1 MSGFEFDMVVRGGT
15 LATAAEVFEAD
26 IGIRDGVIAAL
37 GRNLPRGAEEVS
49 AKGLIVTPGG
59 LDPHCHIEELGQ
71 DGTAQEESFA
81 SGSAAALAGG
91 TTSFIC
97 FLPQWKGHSLAD
109 SAPGYAARAEQSRA
123 DYSFHQIITDP
134 TPEVLRKEVPA
145 LVARGIRSLKVFL
158 TYDPLR
164 LTDAEF
170 LDVLATA
177 RRLGAF
183 VTVHCENF
191 DAIGWRIDALLK
203 AGLTDPLQHAWSRP
217 PVVEREATHR
227 AIALAELVDQ
237 PIQVF
242 HVSCEEAA
250 AEIARGKARGLKVWG
265 ETCPQ
270 YLTLSH
276 EDLTGPDFAGAKA
289 VCSPALREKSE
300 NERVWRRIQDGTLD
314 IVSSDHCGFSFA
326 TAKRAAGSSSYGTGA
341 AVQRPDGMP
350 AFNAIPNGVPGIE
363 TRLPVLFSEGVSKGR
378 IDLPTF
384 VRLSSAHAARLFGL
398 GGRKG
403 SLAPGADADL
413 VLWDPDRETTIAQ
426 ERLHHAIDYTP
437 WEGFAVK
444 GWPVVTLR
452 RGEVAVREGEVL
464 ATPGTGR
471 FLPRCP
477 YDLAKPTG
485 RVPDGFDAAA
495 VV

>member
-1 MSGFEFDMVVRGGT
+1 MSDFDYDLVLRGGT
-15 LATAAEVFEAD
+15 LASAAEVFEAD
-26 IGIRDGVIAAL
+26 LGIRDGVIAAI
-37 GRNLPRGAEEVS
+37 GRGLRRGREEID
-49 AKGLIVTPGG
+49 AHGRIITPGG
-59 LDPHCHIEELGQ
+59 LDSHCHIEELGQ

-97 FLPQWKGHSLAD
+97 FLPQWKGHSLAA
-109 SAPGYAARAEQSRA
+109 SAPGYAERARRSRA

-134 TPEVLRKEVPA
+134 TPEVLEREVPA

-164 LTDAEF
+164 LTDGEF
-170 LDVLATA
+170 LQVLATA
-177 RRLGAF
+177 RRLGAM

-191 DAIGWRIDALLK
+191 DAIGWRIQALLK

-227 AIALAELVDQ
+227 AIALAELADQ

-250 AEIARGKARGLKVWG
+250 AEIAAARARGVKVWG

-270 YLTLSH
+270 YVTLSH
-276 EDLTGPDFAGAKA
+276 DDLRAPDFAGAKA
-289 VCSPALREKSE
+289 VCSPALRDRAEHA
-300 NERVWRRIQDGTLD
+300 RIWRRIQDGTLD
-314 IVSSDHCGFSFA
+314 VVTSDHCGFSFA
-326 TAKRAAGSSSYGTGA
+326 TAKKAAGSSAYGTGA
-341 AVQRPDGMP
+341 AGQRPDGTP

-363 TRLPVLFSEGVSKGR
+363 TRMPVLFSEGVSKGR

-384 VRLSSAHAARLFGL
+384 VRLSSANAAKLFGL
-398 GGRKG
+398 AGRKG
-403 SLAPGADADL
+403 TLAPGADADL

-426 ERLHHAIDYTP
+426 SRLHHAIDYTP
-437 WEGFAVK
+437 WEGMAIK
-444 GWPVVTLR
+444 GWPALTIR
-452 RGEVAVREGEVL
+452 RGEVAMREGEVL
-464 ATPGTGR
+464 AAPGSGR
-471 FLPRCP
+471 FLARGP
-477 YDLAKPTG
+477 YALAAPSG

-495 VV
+495 V

>member
-1 MSGFEFDMVVRGGT
+1 MSGHEYDLVVRGGT

-26 IGIRDGVIAAL
+26 IGIKDGVIAAL
-37 GRNLPRGAEEVS
+37 GRNLPRGTQEIA
-49 AKGLIVTPGG
+49 AKGMIVTPGG
-59 LDPHCHIEELGQ
+59 LDSHCHLEELGQ
-71 DGTAQEESFA
+71 DGSAQEESFA

-97 FLPQWKGHSLAD
+97 FLPQWKGHSLAA
-109 SAPGYAARAEQSRA
+109 SAPGYEARAAASRA

-134 TPEVLRKEVPA
+134 TPEVMEKEVPA
-145 LVARGIRSLKVFL
+145 LIARGIRSLKVFL

-164 LTDAEF
+164 LDDRQFIE
-170 LDVLATA
+170 VLATA
-177 RRLGAF
+177 RRHGAF

-191 DAIGWRIDALLK
+191 DAIGWRIEALLK

-250 AEIARGKARGLKVWG
+250 AEIARAKARGLKVWG

-276 EDLTGPDFAGAKA
+276 DDLVGPDFAGSKA
-289 VCSPALREKSE
+289 VCSPALRAKGEEEKI
-300 NERVWRRIQDGTLD
+300 WKRIQDGTLD
-314 IVSSDHCGFSFA
+314 VVTSDHCGFSFA
-326 TAKRAAGSSSYGTGA
+326 TQKRVAGSSAYGTGTA
-341 AVQRPDGMP
+341 AARPDGTPM
-350 AFNAIPNGVPGIE
+350 FNAIPNGVPGIE

-384 VRLSSAHAARLFGL
+384 VRLSSANAAQLFGL

-413 VLWDPDRETTIAQ
+413 VLWNPDAERTIRQA
-426 ERLHHAIDYTP
+426 ELHHAIDYTP
-437 WEGFAVK
+437 WEGFSVK
-444 GWPVVTLR
+444 AWPQVTIR
-452 RGEVAVREGEVL
+452 RGEVAVRDGEVL
-464 ATPGTGR
+464 APPGSGR
-471 FLPRCP
+471 FLARGPYALARPR
-477 YDLAKPTG
+477 G
-485 RVPDGFDAAA
+485 VVPDGFDAASA
-495 VV
+495 

>member
-1 MSGFEFDMVVRGGT
+1 MNEFDLVVRGGT

-26 IGIRDGVIAAL
+26 IGIRDGRIAAL
-37 GRNLPRGAEEVS
+37 GLNLPRGREEVS

-59 LDPHCHIEELGQ
+59 LDSHCHLEEMGQ
-71 DGTAQEESFA
+71 DGSVHEESFA

-97 FLPQWKGHSLAD
+97 FLPQWKGHSLAA
-109 SAPGYAARAEQSRA
+109 SAPGYEARAAQSRA

-134 TPEVLRKEVPA
+134 TPEVLEREVPA

-164 LTDAEF
+164 LTDAQF
-170 LDVLATA
+170 LEVLATA
-177 RRLGAF
+177 KKLGAF

-191 DAIGWRIDALLK
+191 DAIGWRIQALLK

-250 AEIARGKARGLKVWG
+250 AEIARAKARGLKIWG

-270 YLTLSH
+270 YFTLDH
-276 EDLTGPDFAGAKA
+276 DDLTGADFAGAKA
-289 VCSPALREKSE
+289 VCSPALREKGE
-300 NERVWRRIQDGTLD
+300 NARIWRRIQDGTLD
-314 IVSSDHCGFSFA
+314 VVTSDHCGFSFA
-326 TAKRAAGSSSYGTGA
+326 TQKRVAGGSAYGTGA
-341 AVQRPDGMP
+341 AVQRADGTP

-384 VRLSSAHAARLFGL
+384 VRLSSANAAALFGL
-398 GGRKG
+398 AGRKG

-413 VLWDPDRETTIAQ
+413 VLWDPDA
-426 ERLHHAIDYTP
+426 ERVIRNAGLHHAIDYTP
-437 WEGFAVK
+437 WEGLAVK
-444 GWPVVTLR
+444 GWPSVTIR

-464 ATPGTGR
+464 AQPGSGR
-471 FLPRCP
+471 FLPRGP
-477 YDLAKPTG
+477 YALARPRG
-485 RVPDGFDAAA
+485 VVPDGFDAALA
-495 VV
+495 

>member
-1 MSGFEFDMVVRGGT
+1 MSDFDLVVRGGT
-15 LATAAEVFEAD
+15 LANAAEVFEAD
-26 IGIRDGVIAAL
+26 IGIKDGVIAAL
-37 GRNLPRGAEEVS
+37 GRNLPRGAEEIS
-49 AKGLIVTPGG
+49 AKGMIVTPGG
-59 LDPHCHIEELGQ
+59 VDSHCHIEELGQ

-97 FLPQWKGHSLAD
+97 FLPQWKGHSLAA
-109 SAPGYAARAEQSRA
+109 SAPGYEARARQSRT

-134 TPEVLRKEVPA
+134 TPEVMEKEVPA
-145 LVARGIRSLKVFL
+145 LIARGIRSLKVFL

-164 LTDAEF
+164 LTDGEF
-170 LDVLATA
+170 LQVLAAA
-177 RRLGAF
+177 RRFGAF

-191 DAIGWRIDALLK
+191 DAIGWRIQALLK

-250 AEIARGKARGLKVWG
+250 AEIAAARARGVKVWG

-270 YLTLSH
+270 YFTLSH
-276 EDLTGPDFAGAKA
+276 DDLQGPDFVGAKA
-289 VCSPALREKSE
+289 VCSPALRDKSE
-300 NERVWRRIQDGTLD
+300 HARIWRRIQDGTLD
-314 IVSSDHCGFSFA
+314 VVTSDHCGFSFA
-326 TAKRAAGSSSYGTGA
+326 TAKKAAGSSAYGTGA

-384 VRLSSAHAARLFGL
+384 VRLSSANAAKLFGL
-398 GGRKG
+398 AGRKG
-403 SLAPGADADL
+403 TLAPGADADL

-437 WEGFAVK
+437 WEGMAVK
-444 GWPVVTLR
+444 GWPVTTIR
-452 RGEVAVREGEVL
+452 RGEVAVRDGEVL
-464 ATPGTGR
+464 VAPGSGR
-471 FLPRCP
+471 FLARGP
-477 YDLAKPTG
+477 YALAQGSGK
-485 RVPDGFDAAA
+485 VPDGFDAAS
-495 VV
+495 V

>member
-1 MSGFEFDMVVRGGT
+1 MSGHEYDLVVRGGT

-26 IGIRDGVIAAL
+26 IGIKDGVIAAL
-37 GRNLPRGAEEVS
+37 GRNLPRGTQEIA
-49 AKGLIVTPGG
+49 AKGMIVTPGG
-59 LDPHCHIEELGQ
+59 LDSHCHLEELGQ
-71 DGTAQEESFA
+71 DGSAQEESFA

-97 FLPQWKGHSLAD
+97 FLPQWKGHSLAA
-109 SAPGYAARAEQSRA
+109 SAPGYEARAAASRA

-134 TPEVLRKEVPA
+134 TPEVMEKEVPA
-145 LVARGIRSLKVFL
+145 LIARGIRSLKVFL

-164 LTDAEF
+164 LDDRQFIE
-170 LDVLATA
+170 VLATA
-177 RRLGAF
+177 RRHGAF

-191 DAIGWRIDALLK
+191 DAIGWRIEALLK

-250 AEIARGKARGLKVWG
+250 AEIARAKARGLKVWG

-276 EDLTGPDFAGAKA
+276 DDLVGPDFAGSKA
-289 VCSPALREKSE
+289 VCSPALRAKGEEEKI
-300 NERVWRRIQDGTLD
+300 WKRIQDGTLD
-314 IVSSDHCGFSFA
+314 VVTSDHCGFSFA
-326 TAKRAAGSSSYGTGA
+326 TQKRVAGSSAYGTGTA
-341 AVQRPDGMP
+341 AARPDGTPM
-350 AFNAIPNGVPGIE
+350 FNAIPNGVPGIE

-384 VRLSSAHAARLFGL
+384 VRLSSANAAQLFGL

-413 VLWDPDRETTIAQ
+413 VLWNPDAERTIRQA
-426 ERLHHAIDYTP
+426 ELHHAIDYTP
-437 WEGFAVK
+437 WEGFSVK
-444 GWPVVTLR
+444 GWPQVTIR
-452 RGEVAVREGEVL
+452 RGEVAVRDGEVL
-464 ATPGTGR
+464 APPGSGR
-471 FLPRCP
+471 FLARGPYALARPR
-477 YDLAKPTG
+477 G
-485 RVPDGFDAAA
+485 VVPDGFDAASA
-495 VV
+495 